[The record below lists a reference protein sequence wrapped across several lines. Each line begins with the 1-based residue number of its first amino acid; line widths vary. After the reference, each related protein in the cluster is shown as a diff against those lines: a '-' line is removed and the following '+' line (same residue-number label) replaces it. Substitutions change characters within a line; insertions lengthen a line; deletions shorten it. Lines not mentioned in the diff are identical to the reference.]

1 MPGYRPKSS
10 GFVASA
16 RCTSWKTPDCEE
28 AALGSYLDPTKDP
41 PSELILTEDV
51 RRLQD
56 DLLLRFAEPPA
67 EAPTWSRLRDQR
79 KPPAEGSS
87 PRGPGPIPS
96 KLCPTRSGLE
106 HAGEAF
112 RNLASMTLCQDAGAG
127 GTDEQPVEEEDEQKR
142 QHMHQVMMQV
152 FTWLQDD
159 YCGTTCG
166 RSRQAAYREG
176 LGAKKRMQM
185 KAALQLQPGLRNPQ
199 RRRGNAVPSTARVAA
214 IAVLRQLFPEHRFE
228 DREVRVEVA
237 RQLQTSDADFRFPRL
252 EASIYGRGSPM
263 SLCCGAAV
271 LTFFDVICGV
281 CVICL
286 KSTCEA
292 PALELQPLTEASRLK
307 LWGHWISLSGGVLP
321 KSRPPS
327 PARTKF
333 FPTSQAEDDWLPRAS
348 AMALLAEKEQRK
360 PVHVDVELRQP
371 QPTPDFDE
379 RSIAGSELVEA
390 TEALTQ
396 AQLSLEGLAVS
407 TGPEVEGASA
417 EESKERAGSSVQA
430 GEDSLAD
437 PGSDPS
443 FGPQPVFHRP
453 APSKEAWR
461 AQPVTD
467 GQASLLKSKLEE
479 LYMEQRF
486 GKELYMEQRLG
497 RLSLR
502 ANPSHENLTTQLAGS
517 HRPFRA
523 NRAPR
528 DGVAAAT
535 QTEDLFYLTSED
547 VALPDASPDAAMQHR
562 PETARSSRSATVT
575 RSSPTMSRPSSS
587 PSRPR
592 SAGPGMRLQP
602 RPTRET
608 RSSGRTSVDAA
619 GVARPVTRTIFGRHL
634 GQRWRVLPPKHV
646 RPHHAN
652 LPSVLVMAKTQRQ
665 GR

>member
-1 MPGYRPKSS
+1 MACESTSAHRQRGS
-10 GFVASA
+10 GIVASA
-16 RCTSWKTPDCEE
+16 RCATWEAPDCKE

-51 RRLQD
+51 RRVQD
-56 DLLLRFAEPPA
+56 DLLVRFSESPA
-67 EAPTWSRLRDQR
+67 EAPTWSRLDQR
-79 KPPAEGSS
+79 PPEGSPS
-87 PRGPGPIPS
+87 TIPS
-96 KLCPTRSGLE
+96 KLCPAKSSLE

-112 RNLASMTLCQDAGAG
+112 KNLAMAAYQDASGAA
-127 GTDEQPVEEEDEQKR
+127 DEPALEEEEQKR

-166 RSRQAAYREG
+166 RTRKAAYREG
-176 LGAKKRMQM
+176 LSTKKRMQM

-214 IAVLRQLFPEHRFE
+214 ISVLRQLFPEHRFE

-237 RQLQTSDADFRFPRL
+237 RPLQADDTDFRFPRL

-286 KSTCEA
+286 KSTCQA
-292 PALELQPLTEASRLK
+292 AALELQPLTEPSRQK

-321 KSRPPS
+321 KQRPPS

-333 FPTSQAEDDWLPRAS
+333 FPASPTEDWLPCAS

-379 RSIAGSELVEA
+379 RSIAGSEPFEA
-390 TEALTQ
+390 TEALEE
-396 AQLSLEGLAVS
+396 AQLSPEGLAAS
-407 TGPEVEGASA
+407 AGPEVEGAAA
-417 EESKERAGSSVQA
+417 EESERAGSGSMHA
-430 GEDSLAD
+430 GEDSAAD
-437 PGSDPS
+437 PAPDHS
-443 FGPQPVFHRP
+443 FGPPPVFHRP
-453 APSKEAWR
+453 APSKDAWR
-461 AQPVTD
+461 AQPVTG

-486 GKELYMEQRLG
+486 GKELYMEQHFG

-502 ANPSHENLTTQLAGS
+502 ASPSHENLTTPPAGS
-517 HRPFRA
+517 HRRFRTS
-523 NRAPR
+523 RAP

-535 QTEDLFYLTSED
+535 QTELFYLTSED
-547 VALPDASPDAAMQHR
+547 VALPDASPASMQHR
-562 PETARSSRSATVT
+562 PETAHSSKSATVT
-575 RSSPTMSRPSSS
+575 RSSPAMSRP
-587 PSRPR
+587 
-592 SAGPGMRLQP
+592 
-602 RPTRET
+602 
-608 RSSGRTSVDAA
+608 
-619 GVARPVTRTIFGRHL
+619 
-634 GQRWRVLPPKHV
+634 
-646 RPHHAN
+646 
-652 LPSVLVMAKTQRQ
+652 
-665 GR
+665 